1 MNLKPH
7 QVDLIITSGPV
18 RDEFSQKVKELDR
31 RLKMNGM
38 DYKQWDTLTDHQH
51 EIFTDNLFLDGEC
64 AASPENYVNGAVS
77 TCGCPDVVED
87 LHHHSPVLMREI
99 EKQQEMLPDMTVKI
113 SENLGFLNELIDSKV
128 ESLIAEK
135 KINKGDQYELDVV
148 ALMKGTDPTHTLLAG
163 NILSPA
169 GSGGAA
175 DADFAIEGEFYNLE
189 LKYSVK
195 DYMGSG
201 MLLGPLDNL
210 TATKGLLN
218 EPGTLEII
226 LASVNGEEKK
236 AELQRVVD
244 ELASFD
250 YPGINNP
257 VAKSALAKFHKAGAL
272 KFPLHTTNAAW
283 NNSGRDGTNSR
294 RLADQYGSNPLK
306 ANPSFVLTKY
316 AQKNVFYIQ
325 IGGLGLF
332 YLNAD
337 PANLSS
343 IGVTQL
349 AMDAMDI
356 ELRLQGYGRNREY
369 TNVLRFIRNIEG
381 LTDQERAFLL
391 AQPAP
396 FYRKVAFRAS
406 ARYDKEAQRN
416 ATKSDYDLGSAQG
429 VMEVVEALCAQG
441 RQTGRPLEEGGLS
454 WCAKQ
459 KQLPQED
466 PAEPEGLEVEPEES
480 EGL

>member
-1 MNLKPH
+1 MNLKPQ
-7 QVDLIITSGPV
+7 QVDLIISSGPV

-38 DYKQWDTLTDHQH
+38 SYPHWESLTDHQQ
-51 EIFTDNLFLDGEC
+51 EIFTDNLFLDGDC
-64 AASPENYVNGAVS
+64 ATSPEHYVHGAVES
-77 TCGCPDVVED
+77 CGCPDTEED

-113 SENLGFLNELIDSKV
+113 SEGLGLLNEFIDRQV
-128 ESLIAEK
+128 ESLVTEK

-148 ALMKGTDPTHTLLAG
+148 ALMKGVDPTHTLLAG
-163 NILSPA
+163 NILNPA

-175 DADFAIEGEFYNLE
+175 DADFAIDGDFYNLE

-210 TATKGLLN
+210 TATKGLLK

-226 LASVNGEEKK
+226 LASVNADEKK

-244 ELASFD
+244 ELANFE
-250 YPGINNP
+250 YPEVNDPI
-257 VAKSALAKFHKAGAL
+257 AKSALAKFHKAGSL

-283 NNSGRDGTNSR
+283 NNSGKDGTNSR
-294 RLADQYGSNPLK
+294 RIADQYGSNPLK

-337 PANLSS
+337 PADLSS

-349 AMDAMDI
+349 TMDAMDI

-369 TNVLRFIRNIEG
+369 TNVLRFIKNIDG
-381 LTDQERAFLL
+381 LTDEEREFLL
-391 AQPAP
+391 ALPAP

-406 ARYDKEAQRN
+406 ARYDKEAQRS
-416 ATKSDYDLGSAQG
+416 ATRSDYDLGTAQG

-454 WCAKQ
+454 WCARQ
-459 KQLPQED
+459 KQQEPQ
-466 PAEPEGLEVEPEES
+466 ES

>member
-7 QVDLIITSGPV
+7 QVDLIVTSGPV

-64 AASPENYVNGAVS
+64 AASPENYVQGAVS
-77 TCGCPDVVED
+77 SCGCPDVVED

-99 EKQQEMLPDMTVKI
+99 EKQQEMAPDITLKI
-113 SENLGFLNELIDSKV
+113 SENLHALNEFIDRQV
-128 ESLIAEK
+128 ESLVTEK

-163 NILSPA
+163 NILNPA

-175 DADFAIEGEFYNLE
+175 DADFAIDGDFYNLE

-201 MLLGPLDNL
+201 MLLGSLGNL

-218 EPGTLEII
+218 EPATLAII
-226 LASVNGEEKK
+226 LASVDGEEKK

-244 ELASFD
+244 ELGSFD
-250 YPGINNP
+250 YPGVTDPI
-257 VAKSALAKFHKAGAL
+257 AKSALVKFHKAGSL
-272 KFPLHTTNAAW
+272 RFPLHTTNAAW
-283 NNSGRDGTNSR
+283 NNSGKAGTNSR

-306 ANPSFVLTKY
+306 ADPSFVLTKY

-343 IGVTQL
+343 IGVRQIDI
-349 AMDAMDI
+349 DAMNI

-369 TNVLRFIRNIEG
+369 PNVLRFIRKIDG
-381 LTDQERAFLL
+381 LTDEEREFLL
-391 AQPAP
+391 AQPAS

-406 ARYDKEAQRN
+406 ARYDKEAQKN

-454 WCAKQ
+454 WCARQ
-459 KQLPQED
+459 SQ
-466 PAEPEGLEVEPEES
+466 AAPEEV
-480 EGL
+480 

>member
-1 MNLKPH
+1 M
-7 QVDLIITSGPV
+7 LIGSGPI
-18 RDEFSQKVKELDR
+18 REEFSQKIKEIDR

-38 DYKQWDTLTDHQH
+38 DYTQWDTLNDRQH
-51 EIFTDNLFLDGEC
+51 DIFTDNLFLDGEC
-64 AASPENYVNGAVS
+64 ATSPEHYVHGAVES
-77 TCGCPDVVED
+77 CGCPDTEED

-113 SENLGFLNELIDSKV
+113 SESLGFLNEMIDRQV
-128 ESLIAEK
+128 ESLVTEK

-148 ALMKGTDPTHTLLAG
+148 ALMKGVDPTHTLLAG
-163 NILSPA
+163 NILNPA

-175 DADFAIEGEFYNLE
+175 DADFAIDGDFYNLE

-210 TATKGLLN
+210 TATKGLLK

-226 LASVNGEEKK
+226 LASVNADEKK

-244 ELASFD
+244 ELANFE
-250 YPGINNP
+250 YPEVNDPI
-257 VAKSALAKFHKAGAL
+257 AKSALAKFHKAGSL

-283 NNSGRDGTNSR
+283 NNSGKD
-294 RLADQYGSNPLK
+294 
-306 ANPSFVLTKY
+306 
-316 AQKNVFYIQ
+316 
-325 IGGLGLF
+325 GLGLF

-337 PANLSS
+337 PADLSS

-349 AMDAMDI
+349 TMDAMDI

-369 TNVLRFIRNIEG
+369 TNVLRFIKNIDG
-381 LTDQERAFLL
+381 LTDEEREFLL
-391 AQPAP
+391 ALPAP

-406 ARYDKEAQRN
+406 ARYDKEAQRS
-416 ATKSDYDLGSAQG
+416 ATRSDYDLGTAQG

-454 WCAKQ
+454 WCARQ
-459 KQLPQED
+459 KQQEPQ
-466 PAEPEGLEVEPEES
+466 ES